1 MIIPGEAWPG
11 EVSESRSPANMFTS
25 VEIHPDASVLE
36 KTASTPRPLKWT
48 TSAAEAP
55 VGWLNA
61 VSTSAKAASSL
72 IIGFMDIIPYITVKK
87 QTALVEMRNVL
98 RKLLIR
104 YTSFS
109 SHATGTP

>member
-11 EVSESRSPANMFTS
+11 DVSESKSPANMFTS
-25 VEIHPDASVLE
+25 VEIHPDESVLE

-55 VGWLNA
+55 VGWLKA

-72 IIGFMDIIPYITVKK
+72 IIGFMDIIPYITLKK
-87 QTALVEMRNVL
+87 QTALVEMGNIL
-98 RKLLIR
+98 SKLLIR
-104 YTSFS
+104 SIFFS
-109 SHATGTP
+109 